1 VKRIAGKP
9 IASRRMVAPDDKPE
23 DDANDADRNR

>member
-9 IASRRMVAPDDKPE
+9 IASRRLVAPDDKPE
-23 DDANDADRNR
+23 DDADDTDRNR